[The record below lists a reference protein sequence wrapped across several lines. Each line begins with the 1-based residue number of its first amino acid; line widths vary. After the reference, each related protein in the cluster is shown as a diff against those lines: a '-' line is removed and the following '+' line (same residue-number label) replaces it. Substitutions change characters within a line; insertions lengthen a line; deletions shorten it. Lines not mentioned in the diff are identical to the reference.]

1 MRDQFPFT
9 RHIQDA
15 GTMENLLDACADSA
29 RTVVKTAIEKPDL
42 TEQLINEGLVGTVAE
57 AMQRAYDLGMYREAH
72 K

>member
-1 MRDQFPFT
+1 
-9 RHIQDA
+9 
-15 GTMENLLDACADSA
+15 MENLLDACADSA